1 MRRHLCIIALLSAGL
16 SDSEALSLSQ
26 QSPQSTTSSSKN
38 RILKRTAFPNSKQ
51 TTPEDLECMQRQTGQ
66 TAPVN
71 AAIGIPSTC
80 NCRHG
85 FPQAFAMDPF
95 PATGRINS
103 GLVKLTCPHLVT
115 AIDALEDDG
124 FIQKLSSTLAV
135 SEEWQSAAIQVH
147 EKHAR
152 TRYDLLINDD
162 DEEKDAQLDTLRS
175 KLGDRAAKALMDSGV
190 AGSTTNS
197 LDVKCLHAWMGDHL
211 FFRDETVTD
220 TDTET
225 GVVRVVDVDEEDS
238 ARSMSSEMEVKHDS
252 PIGQAVCDALKDRGI
267 DVRGTD
273 SCHLACNPQSTVLAS
288 PPNPRNKQRLR
299 SRKEVARRKRR
310 KQENSEV

>member
-124 FIQKLSSTLAV
+124 FIQKLSSTLAEN
-135 SEEWQSAAIQVH
+135 EEWQSAAIQVH

-152 TRYDLLINDD
+152 TRYSLLINDD
-162 DEEKDAQLDTLRS
+162 EEEEEDTQLDTLRS

-190 AGSTTNS
+190 AGSTTTS

-211 FFRDETVTD
+211 FF
-220 TDTET
+220 TEAE
-225 GVVRVVDVDEEDS
+225 VVRVVDVEDVDEEEDCT
-238 ARSMSSEMEVKHDS
+238 RSMSSKMEVQHDS

>member
-1 MRRHLCIIALLSAGL
+1 MRHLCVLALLSAGL
-16 SDSEALSLSQ
+16 SDSEALS
-26 QSPQSTTSSSKN
+26 QSTSSN
-38 RILKRTAFPNSKQ
+38 IKRTAFPNSKQ
-51 TTPEDLECMQRQTGQ
+51 TTPEHLDCMRRQTGQ

-71 AAIGIPSTC
+71 AAIGVPSKC

-85 FPQAFAMDPF
+85 FPQAFAMDPL

-124 FIQKLSSTLAV
+124 FIQKLSTRLT
-135 SEEWQSAAIQVH
+135 ENEDWQSAATIVH
-147 EKHAR
+147 EKHSQ
-152 TRYDLLINDD
+152 TRYELIN
-162 DEEKDAQLDTLRS
+162 EEDKLDTVRS

-190 AGSTTNS
+190 AGSTSTS

-211 FFRDETVTD
+211 FQGDDDEV
-220 TDTET
+220 E
-225 GVVRVVDVDEEDS
+225 VDVDVDVEDS
-238 ARSMSSEMEVKHDS
+238 ISMLHS
-252 PIGQAVCDALKDRGI
+252 PIGQAVCDALEGKGI
-267 DVRGTD
+267 DVKGTA
-273 SCHLACNPQSTVLAS
+273 SCHIACNPQSTLIAS

-310 KQENSEV
+310 KQENEGDISTSS